1 MAEAQAQVFTVDPT
15 KWLATLQ
22 TWTPAEPLGALV
34 AFINSLINAAGPARV
49 QGLDGLIAHTGAT
62 TRSGREKLER
72 LRKWSEKMRADP
84 QFWPQHF
91 VRRRDVSIRIKAII
105 DKAPRPL
112 NRFEVERKYRKF
124 APVPA
129 TGLSQELKEMA
140 RRGEIDRFGQ
150 GLYWRK
156 GTAGNPVESQAQ
168 QIYRLVHDAPGHRMR
183 TAELVIAMDI
193 RRLDLQTLIAQ
204 MRKRWR
210 DPPLFEHPTGDG
222 IIAASVESL
231 SVLKRVGRIVDGR
244 GGVFFSLPKVL
255 AAHAESAKFTTL
267 RPERPHV
274 DSEHLAREVVRLR
287 GLKNTREQSLA
298 LDASAKTLGVPR
310 AHLELMVHPLEQVI
324 NNPER
329 KATKRAPPKNA
340 ELRYFQLIE
349 AQPGKAP
356 EPRAVLEKK
365 MMADFNVSRAEARY
379 CRARAIKRYNSL
391 HRDNPCKW
399 DGAGR

>member
-1 MAEAQAQVFTVDPT
+1 MAETQAQVSTVDPT
-15 KWLATLQ
+15 KWLVTLQ
-22 TWTPAEPLGALV
+22 TWAPAEPLDVLV

-49 QGLDGLIAHTGAT
+49 EGLDGLIAHTDAT
-62 TRSGREKLER
+62 TRSGREKLAR
-72 LRKWSEKMRADP
+72 LRKWSEKMRTDP

-91 VRRRDVSIRIKAII
+91 VRRRNVSIRISAII
-105 DKAPRPL
+105 DKARRPL

-140 RRGEIDRFGQ
+140 KRGEIDHFGQ

-156 GTAGNPVESQAQ
+156 GTAVNPYESQAQ
-168 QIYRLVHDAPGHRMR
+168 QIYRLVHGAPGHRMP

-193 RRLDLQTLIAQ
+193 RRLDLETLIAQ
-204 MRKRWR
+204 MRKRWS
-210 DPPLFEHPTGDG
+210 DPPLFERPTGDG

-231 SVLKRVGRIVDGR
+231 SVLKRVGRIIDGR
-244 GGVFFSLPKVL
+244 GGVFFSEPKVL
-255 AAHAESAKFTTL
+255 AARTESARFTTL

-287 GLKNTREQSLA
+287 GLKNKREQSPA
-298 LDASAKTLGVPR
+298 LDASAKTLGMPR
-310 AHLELMVHPLEQVI
+310 AHLELMVRPVEQGI
-324 NNPER
+324 KNPER
-329 KATKRAPPKNA
+329 KATKHAPPQNA
-340 ELRYFQLIE
+340 ELRYLQLIE

-379 CRARAIKRYNSL
+379 CRARAIKHYNSL
-391 HRDNPCKW
+391 HRHNPCKW